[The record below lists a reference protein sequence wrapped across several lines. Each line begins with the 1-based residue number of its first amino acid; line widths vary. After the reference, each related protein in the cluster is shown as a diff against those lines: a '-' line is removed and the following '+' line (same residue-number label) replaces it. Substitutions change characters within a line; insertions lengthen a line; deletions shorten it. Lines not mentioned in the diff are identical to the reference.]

1 MYHTCHYTLTWRA
14 TFLCHCLDPWLS
26 ITLPPFFQPSCCLNT
41 FLRCYGYSRV
51 NMKAQCMVQPMYTHA
66 IPTKTESFSLHN
78 YVVSTQLLIYICEI
92 DLFQLILWYVAKY
105 WFHLHIRDWV
115 SQLQLTVVHLLP
127 LGMDL
132 WRAILTQQRVQW
144 CSTAVTLVLFLRKG

>member
-1 MYHTCHYTLTWRA
+1 MRVYVICRSRCSATVCNHSQLPAQNGPIFTVGKVYQFKGEGPEKECPLSQKDSEMESMYHTCHYTLTWRA

-92 DLFQLILWYVAKY
+92 DLFQLIL
-105 WFHLHIRDWV
+105 
-115 SQLQLTVVHLLP
+115 
-127 LGMDL
+127 
-132 WRAILTQQRVQW
+132 
-144 CSTAVTLVLFLRKG
+144 